1 MPMTDEAL
9 MDRISLNPKVM
20 MGKPVI
26 KGTRLTVEFIVN
38 LMAHG
43 ATTADILTEYEGLT
57 EDDIKA
63 CLLFAGESLGRAEF
77 MPLVVETA

>member
-1 MPMTDEAL
+1 MSMTDEAL

-38 LMAHG
+38 LLAHG